1 MVDKKKVEEGV
12 KLILDGIN
20 EDKNRNGLIDTP
32 KRIANFYSEWL
43 EYNKKINYTV
53 FEEKYENMVIVKD
66 IPIYSLCEHHML
78 PFFGTIHIGYI
89 PSKKVIGLSK
99 ISKIAQKYSRR
110 LQIQERI
117 GKQIADE
124 IEVALKPKGIMV
136 VIETEHLCMSM
147 RGVRTPGSTT
157 ITSEVRGAFRDEQK
171 TREEFLILTSKK

>member
-1 MVDKKKVEEGV
+1 MNKKKIEDGV
-12 KLILDGIN
+12 KLILDGIGEN
-20 EDKNRNGLIDTP
+20 KNRNGLIDTP

-53 FEEKYENMVIVKD
+53 FEENYDGMVIIKD

-78 PFFGTIHIGYI
+78 PFIGTVHVGYI

-99 ISKIAQKYSRR
+99 ITKIVQKYARR
-110 LQIQERI
+110 LQIQERM
-117 GKQIADE
+117 GRQIADE
-124 IEVALKPKGIMV
+124 INDALKPLGIMI

-157 ITSEVRGAFRDEQK
+157 ITSEVRGAFEKEQK
-171 TREEFLILTSKK
+171 TREEFLLLTRKK